1 MVRVTSYE
9 CLLHVLLFINN
20 VRFKISFFPSLFVF
34 LLFCVSFCINFL
46 GGRVFHICDAN
57 FPSEIISKRYGRE
70 HNYLC
75 VLSSTE
81 ALTH

>member
-1 MVRVTSYE
+1 MVQITSYE
-9 CLLHVLLFINN
+9 CLLHDLLFINN
-20 VRFKISFFPSLFVF
+20 VRFKISFIPSLFFVF
-34 LLFCVSFCINFL
+34 LFCVSFCINFL
-46 GGRVFHICDAN
+46 DGRVFDICDAN
-57 FPSEIISKRYGRE
+57 VPPEIISKRYSTE